1 MKSENQNRGDST
13 VCEKES
19 RIYPFL
25 KVVLKGG
32 LLAALVVAFML
43 GVAWFGQRANIL
55 NPWKQAMDSY
65 KLSDL
70 YLGAHKSSRPVS
82 YDGAS
87 VVTVDISNCY
97 SRMEIAELINKINSA
112 NPRAVALDVIF
123 PDLSSNNNKIEN
135 DSLVAALQR
144 TENLILVREYR
155 PISRTEFTI
164 QSSFFENEVD
174 ATVAAATLPMGVI
187 REWSPMLVFDN
198 DTVPSFAKA
207 VADVV
212 GIPVAS
218 TTDPQ
223 IIDYSI
229 QDNITIKANEPWD
242 PEFLNNQIVL
252 IGDLADVRDSHTIP
266 LTLNRTIKQPGVCVH
281 RQIIQ
286 TAMQGRVFYQ
296 VPNWLVIVV
305 TYIILWVLCVVKKYW
320 RHHTD
325 KRFERINNSKGR
337 FAVYLTAFW
346 DGIKQD
352 VLRLVILC
360 FTICC
365 GYLLF
370 WTTGVLFEFK
380 LLLSGYVLLYIFE
393 GIDDKITEFKS
404 DVENRLN
411 SENK

>member
-1 MKSENQNRGDST
+1 MKSENQNSGNST
-13 VCEKES
+13 ACENKS

-32 LLAALVVAFML
+32 FLAALVVAFML
-43 GVAWFGQRANIL
+43 SIAWTGQRANIL
-55 NPWKQAMDSY
+55 NPWKQAMASY

-70 YLGAHKSSRPVS
+70 YLGAHRSSRPVS

-97 SRMEIAELINKINSA
+97 SRMEIAELINKINLA
-112 NPRAVALDVIF
+112 KPRAVALDVIF
-123 PDLSSNNNKIEN
+123 PDLSSNSNKADN

-155 PISRTEFTI
+155 PISRTEFAI
-164 QSSFFENEVD
+164 QSSFFENDVD

-212 GIPVAS
+212 GIVVAS
-218 TTDPQ
+218 TTDSQ

-229 QDNITIKANEPWD
+229 QDNITIKANEPWN
-242 PEFLNNQIVL
+242 PEFLENQIVL
-252 IGDLADVRDSHTIP
+252 IGDLADVRDTHIIP
-266 LTLNRTIKQPGVCVH
+266 LTLNRSIKQPGVCVH

-286 TAMQGRVFYQ
+286 TAMQGRVFHQ
-296 VPNWLVIVV
+296 VPNWLVLVV

-325 KRFERINNSKGR
+325 KRFERINDSKGR

-346 DGIKQD
+346 DGTKQD

-393 GIDDKITEFKS
+393 GIDDRISRIKLEVKERLETE
-404 DVENRLN
+404 E
-411 SENK
+411 E